1 MTYYLTLIITKANY
15 FLCDN
20 NRKNIIL
27 SFQVQKRKRWKV
39 FVDHFLHSMQKKSF
53 IQMIHAISSKNI
65 TKVKC
70 HKINEI
76 FLCRMAIQNM

>member
-39 FVDHFLHSMQKKSF
+39 FVDHFLHSMQKKRVSF
-53 IQMIHAISSKNI
+53 K
-65 TKVKC
+65 
-70 HKINEI
+70 
-76 FLCRMAIQNM
+76 